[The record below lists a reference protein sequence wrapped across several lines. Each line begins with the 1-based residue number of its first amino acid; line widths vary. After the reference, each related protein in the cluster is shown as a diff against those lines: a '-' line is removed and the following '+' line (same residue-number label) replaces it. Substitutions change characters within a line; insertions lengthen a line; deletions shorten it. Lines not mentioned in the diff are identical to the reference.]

1 MEKRVAKKVEQYQIT
16 FKKNIKEWFEQN
28 NCVVINSQNSVFH
41 DKDKDI
47 TSDFLKFI
55 FDFDSISLTKEDF
68 QKRKRVK
75 NVVPQ
80 FERCT
85 AKRATGEQC
94 TRRKKED
101 SCFCGTHVKGTP
113 HGIVEEDKNN
123 VNINAKKIEVW
134 VQEIK
139 GINYYIDNENNVYY
153 PDDIIASKPF
163 PRKIGKWNYSEQEG
177 YSIPELN
184 I

>member
-16 FKKNIKEWFEQN
+16 FKKNIKQWFDEN
-28 NCVVINSQNSVFH
+28 NCTVISNDDN
-41 DKDKDI
+41 DI
-47 TSDFLKFI
+47 TSDFLKYV
-55 FDFDSISLTKEDF
+55 FDFDSIALTKEDF

-80 FERCT
+80 FERCI

-113 HGIVEEDKNN
+113 HGVVEEDANDDTL
-123 VNINAKKIEVW
+123 NAKKVEVW

-139 GINYYIDNENNVYY
+139 GINYYIDNENNVYL
-153 PDDIIASKPF
+153 PEDIISNKNF
-163 PRKIGKWNYSEQEG
+163 PRKIGKWTYNDNDG

-184 I
+184 L

>member
-16 FKKNIKEWFEQN
+16 FKKNIKDWIDQN
-28 NCVVINSQNSVFH
+28 ECVVMNPNN
-41 DKDKDI
+41 DDI
-47 TSDFLKFI
+47 TSEFLKFV

-75 NVVPQ
+75 NIVPQ

-94 TRRKKED
+94 TRRKKDD

-113 HGIVEEDKNN
+113 HGIVEEN
-123 VNINAKKIEVW
+123 VNDETLNAKKVEVW

-153 PDDIIASKPF
+153 PEDIISNKNF
-163 PRKIGKWNYSEQEG
+163 PRKIGKWIYDDDNG

-184 I
+184 L

>member
-16 FKKNIKEWFEQN
+16 FKQNIKDWFSEN
-28 NCVVINSQNSVFH
+28 NSYVVS
-41 DKDKDI
+41 KDNTDI
-47 TSDFLKFI
+47 TSEFLKFV
-55 FDFDSISLTKEDF
+55 FDFDSLNLSKEDF

-75 NVVPQ
+75 NIVPH

-101 SCFCGTHVKGTP
+101 SCFCGTHIKGTP
-113 HGIVEEDKNN
+113 HGIIEDNDTN
-123 VNINAKKIEVW
+123 ETLHAKKVEVW

-139 GINYYIDNENNVYY
+139 GINYYIDSENNVYY
-153 PDDIIASKPF
+153 PEDILSNKNF
-163 PRKIGKWNYSEQEG
+163 PRKIGKWTYNDTDG

-184 I
+184 L